1 MFTLSED
8 VAAVGVQAKW
18 IDHLVS
24 CGLRVAR
31 YASKLE
37 DKQLVLALSVPQRDY
52 AAALIACGW
61 VLGAQR
67 PSMPDPRT
75 FLDKV
80 QPGEI
85 IRLVTKDKV
94 VVAKYCRIGTSSNGA
109 TIVITNEGTWCIEK
123 IRAINV
129 IPDGSS
135 CVEVPCKQ
143 GRPEPGSLARMAGI
157 DSGWDSWLVS
167 LPSDLVVIGTRS
179 WLDSE
184 LSSCICKSED
194 GNIGNN
200 EIQTVLLPKRQRAAV
215 WNTQI
220 ISHVDRQACLELP
233 KTVSAVILDGNGAI
247 KYLPDLQAKIV
258 ICVLDRSTAT
268 ESAEEIIVQYKNTRG
283 VAISLRDDLGW
294 KMSAAFEYMAFEV
307 GV

>member
-1 MFTLSED
+1 MFTLAED
-8 VAAVGVQAKW
+8 AAAVGVQAKW

-24 CGLRVAR
+24 CGLRAAR

-61 VLGAQR
+61 VLGAPR
-67 PSMPDPRT
+67 PIVSDPRT
-75 FLDKV
+75 FLDTV
-80 QPGEI
+80 HSGEK
-85 IRLVTKDKV
+85 IRLVTRDKV
-94 VVAKYCRIGTSSNGA
+94 VAAKYCRIGTSANRE
-109 TIVITNEGTWCIEK
+109 TLITNESTWCIDK

-135 CVEVPCKQ
+135 PAEVPCKQ
-143 GRPEPGSLARMAGI
+143 DRPEPGSLARMAGI
-157 DSGWDSWLVS
+157 NTDWDSWLVS

-179 WLDSE
+179 WIDRE

-194 GNIGNN
+194 GNIGNS
-200 EIQTVLLPKRQRAAV
+200 EIQTVLLPKHQRAAV

-220 ISHVDRQACLELP
+220 LSHVDRQACLELP

-258 ICVLDRSTAT
+258 ICILDRSTAT
-268 ESAEEIIVQYKNTRG
+268 ESAEEFIVQYKNTRG

-294 KMSAAFEYMAFEV
+294 KVPAAFEYMAFEV
-307 GV
+307 GL